1 MKPFEQQNHYEVLDL
16 APDAT
21 PFVIRKAYKAAV
33 ELYGDDSMATYSFFS
48 VEERKKILSR
58 LEKAFITLVN
68 EQMRSEYDQMLIKAG
83 ELEEGSQYIDVSKEP
98 IPFIKIKSWQKAKDN
113 QSSTSKPI
121 LSKPSITPKVDEILA
136 QDVLTGNDL
145 MRIRTEMGV
154 SLGGIAQK
162 TKVRIALLRSIEE
175 DQFDQLP
182 SRLHLKYFLKSY
194 TQCLHLDPQIVVT
207 KYMKRIKP

>member
-1 MKPFEQQNHYEVLDL
+1 MKPFEQQNHYEVLEL
-16 APDAT
+16 SPNAT
-21 PFVIRKAYKAAV
+21 PFVIRKAYKAAL

-58 LEKAFITLVN
+58 LEEAFITLVN

-98 IPFIKIKSWQKAKDN
+98 IPIIKIKSWQRAKDN

-136 QDVLTGNDL
+136 QDVLTGDDL
-145 MRIRTEMGV
+145 VRIRTEMGV
-154 SLGGIAQK
+154 TLGGIAQQ
-162 TKVRIALLRSIEE
+162 TKVRIALLSSIEE
-175 DQFDQLP
+175 DQFDKLP
-182 SRLHLKYFLKSY
+182 SLW
-194 TQCLHLDPQIVVT
+194 
-207 KYMKRIKP
+207 